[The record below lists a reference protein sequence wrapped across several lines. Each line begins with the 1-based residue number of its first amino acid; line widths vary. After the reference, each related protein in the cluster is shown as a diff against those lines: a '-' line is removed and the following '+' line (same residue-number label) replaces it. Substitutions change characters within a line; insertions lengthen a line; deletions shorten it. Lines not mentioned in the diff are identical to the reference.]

1 MNNISFRQND
11 LAVAPREGRMVKTSA
26 LSYPMQE
33 VAAQLFAAET
43 RRPLR
48 HIMLAGVTRKVGT
61 SSVARAL
68 SDSVAA
74 GGSRVLIIELNTNQ
88 SDCSTL
94 PRLLAAPDTTST
106 EQPMT
111 LQLGVDEVMAL
122 IAPGSNAFEQVSR
135 SLQERFDVVLWDLP
149 PPGHTTPTAVAAR
162 QMDGVILVVQNDR
175 TTRRALRYATE
186 RLRSQDA
193 HILGVVLNRVRR
205 RLPRWLDR
213 IS

>member
-1 MNNISFRQND
+1 
-11 LAVAPREGRMVKTSA
+11 
-26 LSYPMQE
+26 
-33 VAAQLFAAET
+33 
-43 RRPLR
+43 
-48 HIMLAGVTRKVGT
+48 
-61 SSVARAL
+61 
-68 SDSVAA
+68 
-74 GGSRVLIIELNTNQ
+74 
-88 SDCSTL
+88 
-94 PRLLAAPDTTST
+94 
-106 EQPMT
+106 
-111 LQLGVDEVMAL
+111 
-122 IAPGSNAFEQVSR
+122 
-135 SLQERFDVVLWDLP
+135 VLWDLP

>member
-1 MNNISFRQND
+1 MNNISYRKTD
-11 LAVAPREGRMVKTSA
+11 ITVAPRDGRMVKTSA
-26 LSYPMQE
+26 MSYPMQE
-33 VAAQLFAAET
+33 VAAHLFAAET
-43 RRPLR
+43 RHPVR

-61 SSVARAL
+61 SSVARGL
-68 SDSVAA
+68 SDSLAA
-74 GGSRVLIIELNTNQ
+74 GGSRVLIVELSIGQ
-88 SDCSTL
+88 SDCMTL
-94 PRLLAAPDTTST
+94 PRLLAAPDIAST

-111 LQLGVDEVMAL
+111 LQLGVDEVMAV
-122 IAPGSNAFEQVSR
+122 ISPGSTTFEQISR

-149 PPGHTTPTAVAAR
+149 PPGHAAPTAVAAR
-162 QMDGVILVVQNDR
+162 LMDGVILVVQNDR